1 MDQGVIATLGVTGLG
16 ALVWLIR
23 LEGRVNTAIA
33 LQEKLTDDVEY
44 IRDRIDTALNG
55 KR

>member
-33 LQEKLTDDVEY
+33 LQEKLTSDVEY
-44 IRDRIDTALNG
+44 IRERIDSALSG